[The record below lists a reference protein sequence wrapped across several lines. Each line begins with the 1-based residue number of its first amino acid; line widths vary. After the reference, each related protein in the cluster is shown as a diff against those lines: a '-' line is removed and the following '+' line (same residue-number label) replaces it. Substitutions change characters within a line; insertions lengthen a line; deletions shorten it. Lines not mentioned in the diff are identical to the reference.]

1 MTTNIWPKR
10 TLLWCAGTVLLACST
25 GIFAADPGPRPTTG
39 SEGGRLANL
48 TPNEIAFFNDG
59 QEVFAEAENLADGL
73 GPRFNLDSCGGCHIQ
88 PALGGTSP
96 TINPQVAVATAFG
109 ARNTLPSFITANGP
123 VREARFRRTPAGTP
137 DGGVHSL
144 FVITLRNDGSLTGG
158 IANNCNI
165 AQENFAAQVANNNVS
180 LRIPTPTFGLG
191 LIESIPDTTILN
203 NLAIGAATKQ
213 ALGIG
218 GRVNI
223 NGNDGRIGRFGWKAQ
238 NPSLQVFSAEAYNVE
253 MGISN
258 EGFPIEREERAGCG
272 FTRVPNDTTNF
283 DGVTGIDAVSDVDKF
298 AVFMRFLAPPTPS
311 NSSPG
316 GAVSIATGRNLFI
329 SVGCHFCHTQTLS
342 TGDAA
347 SAALRNQQVNLFSDI
362 ALHRMGPGLA
372 DGISQGV
379 AGGDEFRTAPLWGL
393 GQRIFFL
400 HDGRTSDLTQAIL
413 AHRSNA
419 NGTFPASEANAV
431 INNFA
436 ALSAADQQHLLNYLR
451 SL

>member
-1 MTTNIWPKR
+1 MTTSIR
-10 TLLWCAGTVLLACST
+10 TIRPLLWCGGIILLACFT
-25 GIFAADPGPRPTTG
+25 EAFAADPGPRPRTG
-39 SEGGRLANL
+39 SEGGHLANM
-48 TPNEIAFFNDG
+48 TANEIAFFNDG
-59 QEVFAEAENLADGL
+59 QVTFAEAENLADGI

-96 TINPQVAVATAFG
+96 TTNPQVAVATAFG
-109 ARNTLPSFITANGP
+109 MRNTLPSFIASNGP
-123 VREARFRRTPAGTP
+123 VREARFRRTPTGTA

-144 FVITLRNDGSLTGG
+144 FVITFRDDGSLSAG
-158 IANNCNI
+158 INNTCNI
-165 AQENFAAQVANNNVS
+165 AQEDFATQVTNNNVS

-203 NLAIGAATKQ
+203 NLTIGASSKQ
-213 ALGIG
+213 SLGIG

-238 NPSLQVFSAEAYNVE
+238 NPSLLVFSAEAYNVE

-272 FTRVPNDTTNF
+272 FAHVPNDTTNF
-283 DGVTGIDAVSDVDKF
+283 DGATGIDTVSDVEKF
-298 AVFMRFLAPPTPS
+298 AFFMRFLAPPTPS
-311 NSSPG
+311 ATSPG
-316 GAVSIATGRNLFI
+316 GAVSIAAGRNTFI
-329 SVGCHFCHTQTLS
+329 SAGCQFCHTQTLS

-347 SAALRNQQVNLFSDI
+347 SPALRNQQVNLFSDV
-362 ALHRMGPGLA
+362 ALHHMGPGLA

-413 AHRSNA
+413 AHRSNG

-436 ALSAADQQHLLNYLR
+436 ALSATDQQNLLNYLR

>member
-1 MTTNIWPKR
+1 MT
-10 TLLWCAGTVLLACST
+10 A
-25 GIFAADPGPRPTTG
+25 
-39 SEGGRLANL
+39 
-48 TPNEIAFFNDG
+48 NEIAFFNDG
-59 QEVFAEAENLADGL
+59 QVTFAEAENLADGI

-96 TINPQVAVATAFG
+96 TTNPQVAVATAFG
-109 ARNTLPSFITANGP
+109 MRNTLPSFIASNGP
-123 VREARFRRTPAGTP
+123 VREARFRRTPTGTA

-144 FVITLRNDGSLTGG
+144 FVITFRDDGSLSAG
-158 IANNCNI
+158 INNTCNI
-165 AQENFAAQVANNNVS
+165 AQEDFATQVTNNNVS

-203 NLAIGAATKQ
+203 NLTIGASSKQ
-213 ALGIG
+213 SLGIG

-238 NPSLQVFSAEAYNVE
+238 NPSLLVFSAEAYNVE

-272 FTRVPNDTTNF
+272 FAHVPNDTTNF
-283 DGVTGIDAVSDVDKF
+283 DGATGIDTVSDVEKF
-298 AVFMRFLAPPTPS
+298 AFFMRFLAPPTPS
-311 NSSPG
+311 ATSPG
-316 GAVSIATGRNLFI
+316 GAVSIAAGRNTFI
-329 SVGCHFCHTQTLS
+329 SAGCQFCHTQTLS

-347 SAALRNQQVNLFSDI
+347 SPALRNQQVNLFSDV
-362 ALHRMGPGLA
+362 ALHHMGPGLA

-413 AHRSNA
+413 AHRSNG

-436 ALSAADQQHLLNYLR
+436 ALSATDQQNLLNYLR